1 MSDAL
6 DMDNQL
12 QVPEDKSFYVGKQ
25 DSELIKGKEL
35 LSGKKTTKAIA
46 EARPDFAF
54 ALRGISIN
62 KIIDC
67 ASPLIALVMRISTLS
82 TFDDVEDLHK
92 RCRHEI
98 DTIELELH
106 KEGYDRV
113 TALAFRYCLCSV
125 IDEAVLITPW
135 GENSGWSQNSLLAI
149 YHQETWGGEKFF
161 DITIRLMDEPHR
173 YIDIIEF
180 LYLGMVLG
188 YEGKYRPQHNGK
200 LNLEAFMKEVHD
212 VIRKE
217 RGYPDVL
224 NTFDSKNITPK
235 DHYVKWQTPV
245 TAIVMITAAIAIL
258 LYFGF
263 FFYTENYTDGII
275 HELSN
280 VLNGQK

>member
-1 MSDAL
+1 MSEAL
-6 DMDNQL
+6 DIDTQMQIN
-12 QVPEDKSFYVGKQ
+12 ENKGFYLGK
-25 DSELIKGKEL
+25 DGSEVSSKDDVLVA
-35 LSGKKTTKAIA
+35 KKTIKAMA
-46 EARPDFAF
+46 ETRSDFAF
-54 ALRGISIN
+54 ALRGMSIN
-62 KIIDC
+62 RIIDS

-161 DITIRLMDEPHR
+161 DITIRLMDEPNR

-180 LYLGMVLG
+180 LYLCMILG

-217 RGYPDVL
+217 RGYPDAL
-224 NTFDSKNITPK
+224 DTFNSENISPK

-245 TAIVMITAAIAIL
+245 TAVVIAAVVIAIL

-263 FFYTENYTDGII
+263 FLYTENYTNGII
-275 HELSN
+275 HDVSQ
-280 VLNGQK
+280 VLKG